1 MNLLIIESPGKEKTI
16 QGFLGAE
23 WRVIA
28 SMGHI
33 RGLSHDLNFL
43 KRDFEPTYEFLK
55 EKSNAITA
63 LKDAAK
69 GAKEIYLAADRDFEG
84 EQIAYSVKILL
95 KLPLSVKRITFTEI
109 TEKAIRHAI
118 ANPGTIDM
126 NRVHT
131 QQARS
136 MLDLLIGFT
145 MSPLLWKHV
154 APSLSAGRCQIP
166 SIRLVVEREDA
177 ILQFKTESSWAL
189 SGVWEHEG
197 FTFNATMDD
206 DLEDEESVMNYM
218 ENVVNTMGTV
228 SINQVRP
235 WSQSAPE
242 PLMTSTLQQQASA
255 MFHMNPKTTMSI
267 AQKLYE
273 AGHITY
279 MRTDKAVIA
288 EDAVTVIKEWIQ
300 ANYGEEFV
308 GQKKLA
314 KIGKKAV
321 QQAPS
326 AQEAHEA
333 IRPTH
338 IEVTAV
344 DGEGS
349 SLYSLIW
356 QRTVQSCMAAARG
369 EMRTVMINLD
379 DFTWTATWKR
389 TLFPGWKAAGKVA
402 SLEDEKADEEDSEAL
417 AWENAAKIQ
426 SWIGIKWQTMK
437 AEPIETKAKGR
448 FTEATLIRELEKHG
462 IGRPSTFAS
471 LLATIQ
477 EKNYVETRDI
487 PPTTK
492 QITEHTLA
500 FNALPITT
508 TTKTKKVGAEKQKLV
523 PTELG
528 RSVLHFL
535 LQHFDDLFAYDFTGQ
550 LEQRLDHVADG
561 TENWKAVVRDTWTA
575 YKERYELLNQKV
587 QQGVSNKVKE
597 FQDGLKAVQSKKGP
611 LLLREGSNRDG
622 VPLNSR
628 DGVPLKKDSTT
639 FFGWPQ
645 GVTWDQMTEQVAQ
658 AFITQ
663 QQKPME
669 SFGTWNDQ
677 PIERKTGKFGDYFKC
692 GEISVPFKEEPL
704 EETIQRLQAKSA
716 GAIKQFKEY
725 TVRSGQ
731 YGPYIMKTSVKKP
744 QFISL
749 PKGLDPTT
757 LTEKDVEALYKAG
770 LEQKKTAKKLK

>member
-1 MNLLIIESPGKEKTI
+1 
-16 QGFLGAE
+16 
-23 WRVIA
+23 
-28 SMGHI
+28 
-33 RGLSHDLNFL
+33 
-43 KRDFEPTYEFLK
+43 
-55 EKSNAITA
+55 
-63 LKDAAK
+63 
-69 GAKEIYLAADRDFEG
+69 
-84 EQIAYSVKILL
+84 
-95 KLPLSVKRITFTEI
+95 
-109 TEKAIRHAI
+109 
-118 ANPGTIDM
+118 
-126 NRVHT
+126 
-131 QQARS
+131 
-136 MLDLLIGFT
+136 
-145 MSPLLWKHV
+145 
-154 APSLSAGRCQIP
+154 
-166 SIRLVVEREDA
+166 
-177 ILQFKTESSWAL
+177 
-189 SGVWEHEG
+189 
-197 FTFNATMDD
+197 
-206 DLEDEESVMNYM
+206 
-218 ENVVNTMGTV
+218 
-228 SINQVRP
+228 
-235 WSQSAPE
+235 
-242 PLMTSTLQQQASA
+242 
-255 MFHMNPKTTMSI
+255 MNPKTTMSI

-288 EDAVTVIKEWIQ
+288 EDAVQAIKEWIHE
-300 ANYGEEFV
+300 NYGEEFV

-314 KIGKKAV
+314 KIAKKAAKADSNA
-321 QQAPS
+321 QAKAEPK

-344 DGEGS
+344 DGEGA
-349 SLYSLIW
+349 SLYRLIW

-369 EMRTVMINLD
+369 ETCTVKIILD
-379 DFTWTATWKR
+379 DFPWTASWKR

-417 AWENAAKIQ
+417 AWTNAIKIQ
-426 SWIGIKWQTMK
+426 PGTELQWQTMK

-471 LLATIQ
+471 LLTTIQ

-508 TTKTKKVGAEKQKLV
+508 ITKSKKVGAEKQKLV

-561 TENWKAVVRDTWTA
+561 TENWKAVVRDTWTT
-575 YKERYELLNQKV
+575 YKERYEHLNQKV

-597 FQDGLKAVQSKKGP
+597 FQDGLKAVQSKKGS

-628 DGVPLKKDSTT
+628 DGVPLKSDTI

-645 GVTWDQMTEQVAQ
+645 GVTWDQMTEEVAQ
-658 AFITQ
+658 AFIAQ
-663 QQKPME
+663 QQKPLE
-669 SFGTWNDQ
+669 SFGIWNDN

-725 TVRSGQ
+725 TVRAGQ

-749 PKGLDPTT
+749 PKGVDPIT

-770 LEQKKTAKKLK
+770 LEQKKTVKNKK

>member
-1 MNLLIIESPGKEKTI
+1 MNLLIIESPGKQKTI

-33 RGLSHDLNFL
+33 RGLTHDLNFL
-43 KRDFEPTYEFLK
+43 ERDFEPTYEFLK
-55 EKSNAITA
+55 EKSKAITA

-84 EQIAYSVKILL
+84 EQIAYSVKVLL
-95 KLPLSVKRITFTEI
+95 KLPAHTKRITFTEI

-126 NRVHT
+126 DRVHT

-255 MFHMNPKTTMSI
+255 LFHMNPKTTMSI

-288 EDAVTVIKEWIQ
+288 EDAVQAIKEWIHE
-300 ANYGEEFV
+300 NYGEEFINTAE
-308 GQKKLA
+308 KKVKKVKQQESKAQA
-314 KIGKKAV
+314 KAESKA
-321 QQAPS
+321 QGPS

-344 DGEGS
+344 DGEGA
-349 SLYSLIW
+349 SLYRLIW

-369 EMRTVMINLD
+369 EIRTVMIILD

-402 SLEDEKADEEDSEAL
+402 SLEDEKADDEDSEAI
-417 AWENAAKIQ
+417 AWENAARIQ
-426 SWIGIKWQTMK
+426 VATGIKWQTMK

-492 QITEHTLA
+492 QITEHTLS

-508 TTKTKKVGAEKQKLV
+508 ITKSKKVGAEKQKLV

-561 TENWKAVVRDTWTA
+561 TENWKAVVRDTWTT

-611 LLLREGSNRDG
+611 LLLREG
-622 VPLNSR
+622 LT
-628 DGVPLKKDSTT
+628 KDSTI

-645 GVTWDQMTEQVAQ
+645 GVTWDQMTEEVAQ
-658 AFITQ
+658 AFIAQ

-669 SFGTWNDQ
+669 SFGTWNDN

-704 EETIQRLQAKSA
+704 EETIQRLEAKSA

-770 LEQKKTAKKLK
+770 LEQKKMKK

>member
-1 MNLLIIESPGKEKTI
+1 MNLLIIESPGKQKTI
-16 QGFLGAE
+16 QGFLGAD

-43 KRDFEPTYEFLK
+43 ERDFEPTYEFLK
-55 EKSNAITA
+55 EKSKAITA

-84 EQIAYSVKILL
+84 EQIAYSVKVLL
-95 KLPLSVKRITFTEI
+95 KLPAHTKRITFTEI
-109 TEKAIRHAI
+109 TEKAIRNAI
-118 ANPGTIDM
+118 ANPGQIDM
-126 NRVHT
+126 KRVHT

-197 FTFNATMDD
+197 FTFSATMDD
-206 DLEDEESVMNYM
+206 ELDDEESAVNYM

-228 SINQVRP
+228 MTNHVRP
-235 WSQSAPE
+235 WMQSAPE

-255 MFHMNPKTTMSI
+255 LFHMNPKTTMMI

-314 KIGKKAV
+314 KIGKKAGD
-321 QQAPS
+321 QGPKAQGLKAQGPS
-326 AQEAHEA
+326 TQEAHEA

-344 DGEGS
+344 EGEGA
-349 SLYSLIW
+349 SLYRLIW
-356 QRTVQSCMAAARG
+356 QRTVQSCMAPAKG
-369 EMRTVMINLD
+369 ELRTIIISLD
-379 DFTWTATWKR
+379 EFPWTATWKR

-402 SLEDEKADEEDSEAL
+402 SLEDEKADDEDSEAI
-417 AWENAAKIQ
+417 AWEHAAQIQ

-437 AEPIETKAKGR
+437 AEPKETKAQGR

-487 PPTTK
+487 PPSIK

-500 FNALPITT
+500 FNQLPITT
-508 TTKTKKVGAEKQKLV
+508 TTKPKKVGAEKQKLV

-561 TENWKAVVRDTWTA
+561 TENWKAVVRDTWAT

-587 QQGVSNKVKE
+587 EQSVSNKVKE
-597 FQDGLKAVQSKKGP
+597 FQDGVKAVQSKKGP
-611 LLLREGSNRDG
+611 ILLREGSKEKSD
-622 VPLNSR
+622 
-628 DGVPLKKDSTT
+628 TT

-645 GVTWDQMTEQVAQ
+645 AVKWDDMTEEVAQ
-658 AFITQ
+658 AFIAQ
-663 QQKPME
+663 QQKSKE
-669 SFGTWNDQ
+669 SFGTWNNE

-692 GEISVPFKEEPL
+692 GEISVPYKEEPL
-704 EETIQRLQAKSA
+704 EETIQRLEAKSA

-731 YGPYIMKTSVKKP
+731 YGPYIMKTSVKKT
-744 QFISL
+744 QFVSL
-749 PKGLDPTT
+749 PKGVDPTM

>member
-1 MNLLIIESPGKEKTI
+1 MNLLIIESPGKQKTI

-33 RGLSHDLNFL
+33 RGLTHDLNFL
-43 KRDFEPTYEFLK
+43 ERDFEPTYEFLK
-55 EKSNAITA
+55 EKSKAITA

-84 EQIAYSVKILL
+84 EQIAYSVKVLL
-95 KLPLSVKRITFTEI
+95 KLPAHTKRITFTEI

-126 NRVHT
+126 DRVHT

-177 ILQFKTESSWAL
+177 ILQFKTESSWGL
-189 SGVWEHEG
+189 SGIWEHEG

-288 EDAVTVIKEWIQ
+288 EDAVQAIKEWIHE
-300 ANYGEEFV
+300 NYGEEFV

-321 QQAPS
+321 QQESKAQAKAEPKDLGPK

-344 DGEGS
+344 DGEGA
-349 SLYSLIW
+349 SLYRLIW

-369 EMRTVMINLD
+369 EIRTVIIILD

-402 SLEDEKADEEDSEAL
+402 SLEDEKADDEDSEAI
-417 AWENAAKIQ
+417 AWENAARIQ
-426 SWIGIKWQTMK
+426 VATGIKWQTMK

-487 PPTTK
+487 PATTK
-492 QITEHTLA
+492 QITEHTLS

-508 TTKTKKVGAEKQKLV
+508 ITKSKKVGAEKQKLV

-561 TENWKAVVRDTWTA
+561 TENWKAVVRDTWTT

-611 LLLREGSNRDG
+611 LLLRESPKEKSD
-622 VPLNSR
+622 
-628 DGVPLKKDSTT
+628 TI

-645 GVTWDQMTEQVAQ
+645 GVTWDQMTEEVAQ
-658 AFITQ
+658 AFIAQ
-663 QQKPME
+663 QQKSKE

-731 YGPYIMKTSVKKP
+731 YGPYIMKTTVKKP

-749 PKGLDPTT
+749 PKGVDPTT
-757 LTEKDVEALYKAG
+757 ITEKDVEALYKAG
-770 LEQKKTAKKLK
+770 LEQKKTAKKLKP